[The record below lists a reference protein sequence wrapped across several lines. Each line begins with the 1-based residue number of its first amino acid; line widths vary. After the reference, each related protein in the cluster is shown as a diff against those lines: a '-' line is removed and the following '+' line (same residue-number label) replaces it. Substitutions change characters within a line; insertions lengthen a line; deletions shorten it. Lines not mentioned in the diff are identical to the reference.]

1 LLENIKYLET
11 ISITIKQSINEL
23 KILFQKINEKKENLK
38 LNIQKIFT
46 KIRNSLNNRED
57 ELLSEVDKTFDEL
70 FFKEGLIKDSE
81 KLPNKIKMLL
91 KKGNIME
98 DDWKDKDKII
108 FLINDCI
115 NIENN
120 INDINKINEIIKNCN
135 SKADLNIS
143 FNPEDNEI

>member
-46 KIRNSLNNRED
+46 KIRNSLNNRKD

-70 FFKEGLIKDSE
+70 FLRKDY
-81 KLPNKIKMLL
+81 KR
-91 KKGNIME
+91 
-98 DDWKDKDKII
+98 
-108 FLINDCI
+108 
-115 NIENN
+115 
-120 INDINKINEIIKNCN
+120 
-135 SKADLNIS
+135 
-143 FNPEDNEI
+143 